1 MKKQNSRN
9 LDTLFAIEFGQL
21 LENHLLVRSNR
32 DELKGI
38 LCSSL
43 GLKNENQL
51 AQVFAGYDTPST
63 ANIFELIRTLNDQ
76 EFTDRFLNLQTTLMG
91 VSKDDINVA
100 RKANKIVPKVLSE
113 PPIPRSEPSWDRE
126 NTNGVCSDRVSI
138 EDSTTADYP
147 IIAED
152 PDSEFGEIDFNFLD
166 E

>member
-76 EFTDRFLNLQTTLMG
+76 EFTNRFLNLQTTLMG

-100 RKANKIVPKVLSE
+100 RKANKIVPKESESSVL
-113 PPIPRSEPSWDRE
+113 
-126 NTNGVCSDRVSI
+126 
-138 EDSTTADYP
+138 EDKITLND
-147 IIAED
+147 
-152 PDSEFGEIDFNFLD
+152 DSELGDIDFDLLAD
-166 E
+166 

>member
-32 DELKGI
+32 DELIGI

-91 VSKDDINVA
+91 VSKEDINVA
-100 RKANKIVPKVLSE
+100 RKANKIVPKESESSVL
-113 PPIPRSEPSWDRE
+113 
-126 NTNGVCSDRVSI
+126 
-138 EDSTTADYP
+138 EDKITLND
-147 IIAED
+147 
-152 PDSEFGEIDFNFLD
+152 DSELGDIDFDLLAD
-166 E
+166 

>member
-76 EFTDRFLNLQTTLMG
+76 EFTNRFLNLQTTLMG
-91 VSKDDINVA
+91 VSKDDINVE
-100 RKANKIVPKVLSE
+100 RKTNKIVPKEAEDVIS
-113 PPIPRSEPSWDRE
+113 E
-126 NTNGVCSDRVSI
+126 NTISEEKMLLN
-138 EDSTTADYP
+138 EDSELGD
-147 IIAED
+147 
-152 PDSEFGEIDFNFLD
+152 IDFDLLAD
-166 E
+166 